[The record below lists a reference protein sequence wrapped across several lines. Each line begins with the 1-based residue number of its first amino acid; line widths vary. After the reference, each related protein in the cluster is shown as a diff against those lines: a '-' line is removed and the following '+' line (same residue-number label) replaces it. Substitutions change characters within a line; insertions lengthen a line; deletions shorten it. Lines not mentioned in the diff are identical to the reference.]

1 MKAYNSGGVA
11 HIFVILVLDGGELS
25 ALPLRCCTTGERNPL
40 NHRIG
45 GWIGP
50 KANLDIVE
58 KRKIS
63 CFCWD
68 LNMYH
73 SARSLVTKLT
83 NISTS
88 VFHFAEKGVLYH
100 I

>member
-11 HIFVILVLDGGELS
+11 HVFVILVLDGGELS

-45 GWIGP
+45 GWIVP
-50 KANLDIVE
+50 KAKLDIVE

-73 SARSLVTKLT
+73 SACSLVTKLT